1 MSVKTFFQSAE
12 AIAKRTF
19 GGVVSAET
27 WAAPMAEKVFPGYAG
42 LIAFATDELA
52 SLKAVTSSA
61 GTGAMTEEQVV
72 AALLGTIEPAVQ
84 QWAGSIGIPAPTVAE
99 ITAWLNALIAGL
111 NAFRAPVVVAS
122 GTAAGI
128 TKAKPTV
135 TSTTVKPGAIEKS
148 PDSPGESG
156 EAPGPASV

>member
-52 SLKAVTSSA
+52 TLKAVTSSA
-61 GTGAMTEEQVV
+61 GTGAMTDEQTV

-84 QWAGSIGIPAPTVAE
+84 QWAGSTGIPAPAAADRRGQGGVAVMQSC
-99 ITAWLNALIAGL
+99 IRPLHVPRTNVMVQCMHPSSRVR
-111 NAFRAPVVVAS
+111 RAKRRVQRVP
-122 GTAAGI
+122 
-128 TKAKPTV
+128 
-135 TSTTVKPGAIEKS
+135 
-148 PDSPGESG
+148 
-156 EAPGPASV
+156 